1 MKDSEKSIK
10 EIVEETMSRED
21 KIQEGILNYIDKKIS
36 HEVIKQMNIIN
47 PSIIT
52 QKMDELDSEIMVAV
66 KKSHD
71 IYIHDINFEGYV
83 VNTNLGEIIEEND
96 IKFTKIADKM
106 GINRAALSNMID
118 NPNSISLVNAFK
130 ISKLFG
136 ISIEDLFSYKK

>member
-1 MKDSEKSIK
+1 LKDSEKSIK

-96 IKFTKIADKM
+96 FKFTKIADRM
-106 GINRAALSNMID
+106 GINRATLSNMID